1 MDWGNCKDILVF
13 LEQKEG
19 KVVNV
24 SLEALTPARTLAGL
38 TGGKVLA
45 LAVGTDN
52 AAAAEKAAPLCDGVL
67 SVEGAAFSDG
77 CSDAMVCA
85 LEAMVNKYAP
95 AAVLAGNTPLGRELT
110 ARLDAR
116 KGLGSVQD
124 ATALKIDK
132 RHPRMDRSPLRWH
145 GAQRRGG
152 GHPACSGHRPLRRLL
167 QA

>member
-95 AAVLAGNTPLGRELT
+95 AAVLAGNTPLDRVIT
-110 ARLDAR
+110 ARVGAR
-116 KGLGSVQD
+116 
-124 ATALKIDK
+124 
-132 RHPRMDRSPLRWH
+132 
-145 GAQRRGG
+145 QRRR
-152 GHPACSGHRPLRRLL
+152 SE
-167 QA
+167 

>member
-67 SVEGAAFSDG
+67 SVEGD
-77 CSDAMVCA
+77 
-85 LEAMVNKYAP
+85 
-95 AAVLAGNTPLGRELT
+95 
-110 ARLDAR
+110 R
-116 KGLGSVQD
+116 KSVV
-124 ATALKIDK
+124 
-132 RHPRMDRSPLRWH
+132 
-145 GAQRRGG
+145 
-152 GHPACSGHRPLRRLL
+152 
-167 QA
+167 